1 MVRKLASRDGASRSP
16 GRSQVALAQA
26 QHQRAPPR
34 ASSRERYPLGGG
46 IRPSSGQARN
56 HHPQDGQGDGNYSE
70 LPPKHHHGLGRRRR
84 VGVKRST
91 GVRLWTGAGGNDVTT
106 SGSWRVF
113 SAWSIAV
120 ASAGGVDISIGGEKI
135 RLASPPHTGHPIA
148 SGAVPSAR
156 ATSNAPSW
164 SHRYSYVAMNGGP
177 LSS

>member
-1 MVRKLASRDGASRSP
+1 VPRVRPVAAKSRSLRRSTNGRRRGRPRGSGTRSAEAFALVQAKP
-16 GRSQVALAQA
+16 GIT
-26 QHQRAPPR
+26 
-34 ASSRERYPLGGG
+34 
-46 IRPSSGQARN
+46 IRKMV
-56 HHPQDGQGDGNYSE
+56 YSE